1 MKKTVSHFLL
11 FLLTFNVFSQ
21 ETIAIKDIGLEECLI
36 DLDIDSNGLN
46 GNILVSDAK
55 YVVNLNINDPITN
68 KLLPNVHSKIKNLGG
83 LEHFPN
89 LKRLDCFGNEI
100 TEIDLSKSTSITF
113 LNCSENKIERLDLS
127 NNTELVYVSCDGNK
141 LNSLIIGDNPN
152 LKSLYTS
159 FNELTTL
166 DVKACTEL
174 ESLDTTGNQMN
185 SIIVNDTQL
194 NKIPEGWYKDE
205 NAVYTKNANSIKS
218 VPKESVKEESK
229 PTTSIAVQSKTKVSQ
244 PVTNN
249 QPKESAANYY
259 EKFQLSVVSEYDKLV
274 LATSHTQS
282 KKNELAQKYSLNP
295 EQLLQWITKY
305 SDLTVGNKNVA
316 KTINPGAPQKYTATY
331 YSKFKKSAVDE
342 YEKAILN
349 PAYLQSK
356 KEEIQKKYNLNSQQF
371 AKWIDLLGNTALKTK
386 TIQSSEST
394 ESYYD
399 KFKKSVV
406 NEYDSLVLNAS
417 YIQTKKIEVQ
427 QKYSITA
434 NQLTEWI
441 SKHSKIKKH

>member
-100 TEIDLSKSTSITF
+100 TKIDLSKSTSITF
-113 LNCSENKIERLDLS
+113 LNCSENKIESLDLS

-152 LKSLYTS
+152 LKSLYCS
-159 FNELTTL
+159 FNELTSL
-166 DVKACTEL
+166 DVKACVDL

-185 SIIVNDTQL
+185 TIIANDTQL

-205 NAVYTKNANSIKS
+205 NAVYTNSIKS
-218 VPKESVKEESK
+218 NTTKIIKEK
-229 PTTSIAVQSKTKVSQ
+229 SIAAATTIQSEAKAPQTVK
-244 PVTNN
+244 NN

-274 LATSHTQS
+274 LATNHTQS
-282 KKNELAQKYSLNP
+282 KKNELQQKYTLSP
-295 EQLLQWITKY
+295 QQLSQWITKY
-305 SDLTVGNKNVA
+305 STLTVSNNNTI
-316 KTINPGAPQKYTATY
+316 KTTNLGDPKKYTATY

-342 YEKAILN
+342 YEKAILS

-356 KEEIQKKYNLNSQQF
+356 KEEVQKKYNLNSQQF
-371 AKWIDLLGNTALKTK
+371 TQWINLLGNTALKTR
-386 TIQSSEST
+386 TTQSPEST

-399 KFKKSVV
+399 KFKESVV
-406 NEYDSLVLNAS
+406 REYEALVLNTTH
-417 YIQTKKIEVQ
+417 IQNKKRDVQ

-434 NQLTEWI
+434 IQLTEWI
-441 SKHSKIKKH
+441 NKHSKVRKH

>member
-11 FLLTFNVFSQ
+11 FLLTFNIFSQ
-21 ETIAIKDIGLEECLI
+21 ETIDIKDIGLEECLI

-55 YVVNLNINDPITN
+55 YVINLNINDPITN

-100 TEIDLSKSTSITF
+100 TQIDLSKSTSITF

-166 DVKACTEL
+166 NVKSCTKL

-205 NAVYTKNANSIKS
+205 NVVYTKNANSIKS
-218 VPKESVKEESK
+218 IHEENVKEESK
-229 PTTSIAVQSKTKVSQ
+229 PVAIVQSETKAPQ

-274 LATSHTQS
+274 LAANHTQS
-282 KKNELAQKYSLNP
+282 KKDELQQKYSLNP
-295 EQLLQWITKY
+295 EQLSQWITKY
-305 SDLTVGNKNVA
+305 SNLLTTNKIIV
-316 KTINPGAPQKYTATY
+316 KGADIGVPQKYTATY

-349 PAYLQSK
+349 PTYLQSK
-356 KEEIQKKYNLNSQQF
+356 KVEVQKKYNLNSQQF
-371 AKWIDLLGNTALKTK
+371 TEWINLLGNTAFKVK

-394 ESYYD
+394 ENYYD

-406 NEYDSLVLNAS
+406 REYEALVLNTTH
-417 YIQTKKIEVQ
+417 IQKKKRDVQ

-434 NQLTEWI
+434 AQLIEWI
-441 SKHSKIKKH
+441 NKHSKVKKH